1 MTECSFIV
9 VIMKMQE
16 ATKSVPSRILICF
29 GTRPELIK
37 FAPMIKALQQRGIGL
52 VTVNTGQHT
61 DLLQPLL
68 ELFHIRP
75 DYNLEAMV
83 AGQSLN
89 ALGSRLL
96 ASLDP
101 ILEKE
106 APDLVLVQGDT
117 ASAVMGSMAAFNRK
131 IPVGHLEAGLR
142 SGNPFSPFP
151 EEMNRRLVGQIA
163 THHYAATARNQ
174 RTLLSEGVTP
184 EAIHLV
190 GNTVVD
196 ALRQTLAGA
205 RPSKNV
211 ELMQQWAAG
220 KRLVLVTTHRRE
232 NFGETMSLHL
242 RALREFIESQPDLC
256 MVFPVHPNPNVRA
269 AVAAELEQHPRI
281 RLTDPMGY
289 CDFIHLLSHAWLIV
303 SDSGGIQEEATA
315 LGKPM
320 IVLRENTERPEAVEC
335 GVARLVGESPERLRD
350 MLSAALVD
358 NVWHANASQSRDVF
372 GDGFAAERICDLL
385 LGRKTVSAYPVALPL
400 AA

>member
-1 MTECSFIV
+1 M
-9 VIMKMQE
+9 VIMN
-16 ATKSVPSRILICF
+16 LISNSDFKLSKVLVCL

-37 FAPMIKALQQRGIGL
+37 FAPMIKALENRGADL

-61 DLLQPLL
+61 DLLQPLF
-68 ELFHIRP
+68 ELFEIRAN
-75 DYNLEAMV
+75 YNLEAMR

-89 ALGSRLL
+89 ALGGRLL
-96 ASLDP
+96 DRLDP
-101 ILEKE
+101 VLESEK
-106 APDLVLVQGDT
+106 PDLVLVQGDT
-117 ASAVMGSMAAFNRK
+117 ASAVMGSLSAFNRG

-142 SGNPFSPFP
+142 SGNPLSPFP
-151 EEMNRRLVGQIA
+151 EEMYRRLVGQIA
-163 THHYAATARNQ
+163 GHHFAATERNR
-174 RTLLSEGVTP
+174 RTLLDEGVPADT
-184 EAIHLV
+184 IHLV

-196 ALRQTLAGA
+196 ALRQTLASK
-205 RPSKNV
+205 RPSKTV

-232 NFGETMSLHL
+232 NFGETMSHHL

-256 MVFPVHPNPNVRA
+256 MIFPVHPNPNVRA
-269 AVAAELEQHPRI
+269 AVAAELDNHPRI

-289 CDFIHLLSHAWLIV
+289 CDFIHLLSGSWLIV

-335 GVARLVGESPERLRD
+335 GVARLVGESPERLRE
-350 MLSAALVD
+350 MLRTALID
-358 NVWHANASQSRDVF
+358 EVWHANASRSRDVF
-372 GDGFAAERICDLL
+372 GDGYTAERVCDVL
-385 LGRKTVSAYPVALPL
+385 LGAQRSPVASQQPMRI

>member
-1 MTECSFIV
+1 MELIDA
-9 VIMKMQE
+9 
-16 ATKSVPSRILICF
+16 ATNIHKVLICF

-37 FAPMIKALQQRGIGL
+37 FAPMIKALESRGVHL

-61 DLLQPLL
+61 DLLQPLF
-68 ELFHIRP
+68 ELFDIRP
-75 DYNLEAMV
+75 KYNLEAMV

-96 ASLDP
+96 GSLDP
-101 ILEKE
+101 VLEAE
-106 APDLVLVQGDT
+106 QPDLVLVQGDT
-117 ASAVMGSMAAFNRK
+117 ASAVMASLAAFNRK

-142 SGNPFSPFP
+142 SGNPLSPFP

-163 THHYAATARNQ
+163 AYHFAATQRNVD
-174 RTLLSEGVTP
+174 TLLNEGVP
-184 EAIHLV
+184 ADSIHLV

-196 ALRQTLAGA
+196 ALRQTIAGTRA
-205 RPSKNV
+205 SKSV

-232 NFGETMSLHL
+232 NFGETMSQHL
-242 RALREFIESQPDLC
+242 RALRDFIESRPDLC

-269 AVAAELEQHPRI
+269 AVAAELDQHPRI

-289 CDFIHLLSHAWLIV
+289 RDFVHLLSNAWLIV

-335 GVARLVGESPERLRD
+335 GVARLVGESPERLRE
-350 MLSAALVD
+350 MLATALVD
-358 NVWHANASQSRDVF
+358 EAWHTSASRARDVF
-372 GDGFAAERICDLL
+372 GDGHTAERICDVL
-385 LGRKTVSAYPVALPL
+385 LGSAAAATPHAPAAVLPL

>member
-1 MTECSFIV
+1 MDLFSEYSSNPPKV
-9 VIMKMQE
+9 
-16 ATKSVPSRILICF
+16 LICL

-37 FAPMIKALQQRGIGL
+37 FAPMVRAIQERGASL

-61 DLLQPLL
+61 DLLLPLF
-68 ELFHIRP
+68 ELFGIKP
-75 DYNLEAMV
+75 QYNLESMV
-83 AGQSLN
+83 VGQSLN

-96 ASLDP
+96 ERLDP
-101 ILEKE
+101 VLEAEK
-106 APDLVLVQGDT
+106 PDLVLVQGDT
-117 ASAVMGSMAAFNRK
+117 SSAVMGSIAAFNRR

-142 SGNPFSPFP
+142 SGNPLSPFP

-163 THHYAATARNQ
+163 RHHFAATERNR
-174 RTLLSEGVTP
+174 RTLLDEGV
-184 EAIHLV
+184 ADDSIHLV

-196 ALRQTLAGA
+196 ALRQTLKTT
-205 RPSKNV
+205 RPGKTV

-220 KRLVLVTTHRRE
+220 KRLVIVTTHRRE

-242 RALREFIESQPDLC
+242 RALREFIESEPDLC

-269 AVAAELEQHPRI
+269 AVAAELEHHPRI

-289 CDFIHLLSHAWLIV
+289 CDFAHLLSHAWLIV

-350 MLSAALVD
+350 MLRTALVD
-358 NVWHANASQSRDVF
+358 EVWHASASRSRDVF
-372 GDGFAAERICDLL
+372 GDGHSAERICDLL
-385 LGRKTVSAYPVALPL
+385 FGARPKTAATHSLPL

>member
-1 MTECSFIV
+1 M
-9 VIMKMQE
+9 VIMKLI
-16 ATKSVPSRILICF
+16 ANSGFKPSKVLICL

-37 FAPMIKALQQRGIGL
+37 FAPMIKALENRGADL

-61 DLLQPLL
+61 DLLEPLFD
-68 ELFHIRP
+68 LFGIRP
-75 DYNLEAMV
+75 QHNLEAMK

-96 ASLDP
+96 ERLDP
-101 ILEKE
+101 VMEAEK
-106 APDLVLVQGDT
+106 PDLVLVQGDT
-117 ASAVMGSMAAFNRK
+117 SSAVMGSLAAFNRR

-142 SGNPFSPFP
+142 SGNPLSPFP

-163 THHYAATARNQ
+163 AYHFAATDRNR
-174 RTLLSEGVTP
+174 RTLLEEGV
-184 EAIHLV
+184 AADSIHLV

-196 ALRQTLAGA
+196 ALRHTLTTT
-205 RPSKNV
+205 RPGKAV

-232 NFGETMSLHL
+232 NFGETMSQHL

-256 MVFPVHPNPNVRA
+256 MIFPVHPNPNVRA
-269 AVAAELEQHPRI
+269 AVAAELEHHPRI

-289 CDFIHLLSHAWLIV
+289 RDFVHLLSGAWLIV

-335 GVARLVGESPERLRD
+335 GVARLVGESPERLRE
-350 MLSAALVD
+350 MLRTALID
-358 NVWHANASQSRDVF
+358 EVWHASASRSRDVF
-372 GDGFAAERICDLL
+372 GDGQTAERICDLL
-385 LGRKTVSAYPVALPL
+385 LGAKTANAAIEPMRL

>member
-1 MTECSFIV
+1 
-9 VIMKMQE
+9 MKLLDNASASPDIQ
-16 ATKSVPSRILICF
+16 KVLICF

-37 FAPMIKALQQRGIGL
+37 FAPMIKALESRGVDL

-61 DLLQPLL
+61 DLLQPLF
-68 ELFHIRP
+68 ELFDIRP
-75 DYNLEAMV
+75 RYNLDAMV

-96 ASLDP
+96 GSLDP
-101 ILEKE
+101 VLDAEK
-106 APDLVLVQGDT
+106 PDLVLVQGDT
-117 ASAVMGSMAAFNRK
+117 ASAVMASLAAFNRK

-142 SGNPFSPFP
+142 SGNPLSPFP

-163 THHYAATARNQ
+163 AYHFAATQRNVD
-174 RTLLSEGVTP
+174 TLLNGGVP
-184 EAIHLV
+184 AASIHSV

-196 ALRQTLAGA
+196 ALRHTIATTRA
-205 RPSKNV
+205 SKAV

-232 NFGETMSLHL
+232 NFGETMSQHL
-242 RALREFIESQPDLC
+242 RALREFIESRSDLC

-269 AVAAELEQHPRI
+269 AVAAELDQHPRI

-289 CDFIHLLSHAWLIV
+289 RDFVHLLSNAWLIV

-350 MLSAALVD
+350 MLATALVD
-358 NVWHANASQSRDVF
+358 DVWHASASRSRDVF
-372 GDGFAAERICDLL
+372 GDGRTAQRICDVLL
-385 LGRKTVSAYPVALPL
+385 STGAGSSASAPAVALPL

>member
-1 MTECSFIV
+1 M
-9 VIMKMQE
+9 VIMNLVLNFVLK
-16 ATKSVPSRILICF
+16 PSKVLICL

-37 FAPMIKALQQRGIGL
+37 FAPMIKALENRGAGL

-61 DLLQPLL
+61 DLLQPLFD
-68 ELFHIRP
+68 LFKIRP
-75 DYNLEAMV
+75 HHNLEAMV

-96 ASLDP
+96 ERLDP
-101 ILEKE
+101 VLEAEK
-106 APDLVLVQGDT
+106 PDLVLVQGDT
-117 ASAVMGSMAAFNRK
+117 SSAVMGSMAAFNRR

-142 SGNPFSPFP
+142 SGNPLSPFP

-163 THHYAATARNQ
+163 NYHFAATERNR
-174 RTLLSEGVTP
+174 RTLLDEGVSTDS
-184 EAIHLV
+184 IHLV

-196 ALRQTLAGA
+196 ALRDTLATTRA
-205 RPSKNV
+205 SKAV

-232 NFGETMSLHL
+232 NFGETMSQHL
-242 RALREFIESQPDLC
+242 RALREFIESEPDLC
-256 MVFPVHPNPNVRA
+256 MIFPVHPNPNVRA
-269 AVAAELEQHPRI
+269 AVAAELDHHPRI

-289 CDFIHLLSHAWLIV
+289 CDFVHLLSDAWLIV

-335 GVARLVGESPERLRD
+335 GVARLVGESPERLRE
-350 MLSAALVD
+350 MLRTALID
-358 NVWHANASQSRDVF
+358 EVWHASASRSRDVF
-372 GDGFAAERICDLL
+372 GDGKTGERICDVLF
-385 LGRKTVSAYPVALPL
+385 GAKTNN
-400 AA
+400 AAIEPMRMAA

>member
-1 MTECSFIV
+1 MNLV
-9 VIMKMQE
+9 DG
-16 ATKSVPSRILICF
+16 ATPHPSKVLICL

-37 FAPMIKALQQRGIGL
+37 FAPLIKALLSRRIDL

-61 DLLQPLL
+61 DLLLPLF
-68 ELFHIRP
+68 ELFNIRP
-75 DYNLEAMV
+75 QYNLEAMV

-96 ASLDP
+96 SLLDP
-101 ILEKE
+101 VLEAEK
-106 APDLVLVQGDT
+106 PDLVIVQGDT
-117 ASAVMGSMAAFNRK
+117 SSAVMASIAAFNRK

-142 SGNPFSPFP
+142 SGNPLSPFP

-163 THHYAATARNQ
+163 AYHFAATERNR
-174 RTLLSEGVTP
+174 RTLLDEGVP
-184 EAIHLV
+184 PGSIHLV

-196 ALRQTLAGA
+196 ALRQTLATA
-205 RPSKNV
+205 RPGKV
-211 ELMQQWAAG
+211 VDLMQQWAAG
-220 KRLVLVTTHRRE
+220 RRLVLVTTHRRE

-242 RALREFIESQPDLC
+242 RALRDFIESQPDLC

-269 AVAAELEQHPRI
+269 AVAAELDNHPRI

-289 CDFIHLLSHAWLIV
+289 CDFIHLLSHTWLIV

-335 GVARLVGESPERLRD
+335 GVARLVGESPERLRE
-350 MLSAALVD
+350 MLGTALVD
-358 NVWHANASQSRDVF
+358 QDWHASASQSRDVF
-372 GDGFAAERICDLL
+372 GDGHTAERVCDVLF
-385 LGRKTVSAYPVALPL
+385 GGQPAEGAVTPIAPLPM

>member
-1 MTECSFIV
+1 M
-9 VIMKMQE
+9 VIMKLVAQSD
-16 ATKSVPSRILICF
+16 AKLSKVLVCL

-37 FAPMIKALQQRGIGL
+37 FAPMIKALENRGIDL

-61 DLLQPLL
+61 DLLQPLF
-68 ELFHIRP
+68 ELFGIRP
-75 DYNLEAMV
+75 QYNLESMV

-96 ASLDP
+96 ERLDTV
-101 ILEKE
+101 LEAEK
-106 APDLVLVQGDT
+106 PDLMLVQGDT
-117 ASAVMGSMAAFNRK
+117 SSAVMGSIAAFNRR

-142 SGNPFSPFP
+142 SGNPLSPFP

-163 THHYAATARNQ
+163 AYHFAATERNR
-174 RTLLSEGVTP
+174 RTLLDEGVS
-184 EAIHLV
+184 ADSIHLV

-196 ALRQTLAGA
+196 ALRHTLKTT
-205 RPSKNV
+205 RPGKAV

-232 NFGETMSLHL
+232 NFGETMSQHL
-242 RALREFIESQPDLC
+242 RALREFIDSEPDLC
-256 MVFPVHPNPNVRA
+256 MIFPVHPNPNVRA
-269 AVAAELEQHPRI
+269 AVAAELEHHPRI

-289 CDFIHLLSHAWLIV
+289 CDFVHLLSQAWLIV

-335 GVARLVGESPERLRD
+335 GVARLVGESPERLRE
-350 MLSAALVD
+350 MLRTALID
-358 NVWHANASQSRDVF
+358 EVWHASASRSRDVF
-372 GDGFAAERICDLL
+372 GDGHTGERICDLL
-385 LGRKTVSAYPVALPL
+385 FGARTTNAAIEPLRL

>member
-1 MTECSFIV
+1 
-9 VIMKMQE
+9 MKL
-16 ATKSVPSRILICF
+16 TSDFTISPSKVLVCL

-37 FAPMIKALQQRGIGL
+37 FAPMIKALENRGVDL

-61 DLLQPLL
+61 DLLTPLF
-68 ELFHIRP
+68 ELFGIRP
-75 DYNLEAMV
+75 KHNLEAMV

-96 ASLDP
+96 ERLDP
-101 ILEKE
+101 VLEAEK
-106 APDLVLVQGDT
+106 PDLVLVQGDT
-117 ASAVMGSMAAFNRK
+117 ASAVMGSLAAFNRR

-142 SGNPFSPFP
+142 SGNPLSPFP
-151 EEMNRRLVGQIA
+151 EEMNRRLVGQVA
-163 THHYAATARNQ
+163 AYHFAATERNR
-174 RTLLSEGVTP
+174 RTLLDEGVP
-184 EAIHLV
+184 DSSIHLV

-196 ALRQTLAGA
+196 ALRQTLATT
-205 RPSKNV
+205 RPGKTV

-232 NFGETMSLHL
+232 NFGETMSQHL
-242 RALREFIESQPDLC
+242 RALRDFIESEPDLC
-256 MVFPVHPNPNVRA
+256 MLFPVHPNPNVRA
-269 AVAAELEQHPRI
+269 AVAAELDQHPRI

-289 CDFIHLLSHAWLIV
+289 CDFVHLLSHAWLIV

-350 MLSAALVD
+350 MLRTALID
-358 NVWHANASQSRDVF
+358 EVWHASASRSRDVF
-372 GDGFAAERICDLL
+372 GDGQTGERICDLL
-385 LGRKTVSAYPVALPL
+385 FGTKAQTMNVHSLPL

>member
-1 MTECSFIV
+1 
-9 VIMKMQE
+9 MKLVAQSNS
-16 ATKSVPSRILICF
+16 KPSKVLVCL

-37 FAPMIKALQQRGIGL
+37 FAPMIKALENRGIDL

-61 DLLQPLL
+61 DLLQPLF
-68 ELFHIRP
+68 ELFNIRP
-75 DYNLEAMV
+75 KHNLEAMV

-96 ASLDP
+96 ERLDP
-101 ILEKE
+101 VLEAEK
-106 APDLVLVQGDT
+106 PDLVIVQGDT
-117 ASAVMGSMAAFNRK
+117 SSAVMGSIAAFNRR

-142 SGNPFSPFP
+142 SGNPLSPFP

-163 THHYAATARNQ
+163 AYHFAATERNR
-174 RTLLSEGVTP
+174 RTLLDEGV
-184 EAIHLV
+184 AADSIHLV

-196 ALRQTLAGA
+196 ALHQTLKTT
-205 RPSKNV
+205 RPGKTV

-232 NFGETMSLHL
+232 NFGETMSQHL
-242 RALREFIESQPDLC
+242 RALRDFIESEPDLC
-256 MVFPVHPNPNVRA
+256 MIFPVHPNPNVRA
-269 AVAAELEQHPRI
+269 AVAAELEHHPRI

-289 CDFIHLLSHAWLIV
+289 RDFVHLLSHAWLIV

-315 LGKPM
+315 LGKAM

-335 GVARLVGESPERLRD
+335 GVARLVGESPERLRE
-350 MLSAALVD
+350 MLRMALID
-358 NVWHANASQSRDVF
+358 EVWHASASRSRDVF
-372 GDGFAAERICDLL
+372 GDGHTAERVCDVLF
-385 LGRKTVSAYPVALPL
+385 GAEPKTTAIEPMRL

>member
-1 MTECSFIV
+1 
-9 VIMKMQE
+9 MKLVHNAGSQ
-16 ATKSVPSRILICF
+16 THKVLVCF

-37 FAPMIKALQQRGIGL
+37 FAPMIKALKERGVDL

-61 DLLQPLL
+61 DLLEPLF
-68 ELFHIRP
+68 ELFGIRP
-75 DYNLEAMV
+75 DHNLQAMV

-96 ASLDP
+96 SSLDP
-101 ILEKE
+101 VLETEK
-106 APDLVLVQGDT
+106 PDLVLVQGDT
-117 ASAVMGSMAAFNRK
+117 ASAVMASLAAFNRK

-142 SGNPFSPFP
+142 SGNPLSPFP
-151 EEMNRRLVGQIA
+151 EEMNRRIVGQIA
-163 THHYAATARNQ
+163 AYHFAATERNR
-174 RTLLSEGVTP
+174 RTLLDEGVP
-184 EAIHLV
+184 ADSIHLV

-196 ALRQTLAGA
+196 ALRQILATT
-205 RPSKNV
+205 RPSKAV

-232 NFGETMSLHL
+232 NFGETMSQHL
-242 RALREFIESQPDLC
+242 RALRDFIESQPDLC

-269 AVAAELEQHPRI
+269 AVAAELEHHPRI

-289 CDFIHLLSHAWLIV
+289 RDFIHLLSHAWLIV

-335 GVARLVGESPERLRD
+335 GVARLVGESPERLRE
-350 MLSAALVD
+350 MLSTALID
-358 NVWHANASQSRDVF
+358 EVWHASASQSREVF
-372 GDGFAAERICDLL
+372 GDGHTAERICDILF
-385 LGRKTVSAYPVALPL
+385 GAPVEAATATPLPL

>member
-1 MTECSFIV
+1 M
-9 VIMKMQE
+9 VIMNS
-16 ATKSVPSRILICF
+16 TSKSAFRPSKVLVCL

-37 FAPMIKALQQRGIGL
+37 FAPMIKALENRGAGL

-61 DLLQPLL
+61 DLLQPLF
-68 ELFHIRP
+68 ELFGIRP
-75 DYNLEAMV
+75 HHNLEAMV

-96 ASLDP
+96 ERLDP
-101 ILEKE
+101 VLTSEK
-106 APDLVLVQGDT
+106 PDLVLVQGDT
-117 ASAVMGSMAAFNRK
+117 ASAVMGSLAAFNRG

-142 SGNPFSPFP
+142 SGNPLSPFP

-163 THHYAATARNQ
+163 GYHFAATERNR
-174 RTLLSEGVTP
+174 RTLLDEGVD
-184 EAIHLV
+184 ADSIHLV

-196 ALRQTLAGA
+196 ALRQTLATT
-205 RPSKNV
+205 RPSKTV

-232 NFGETMSLHL
+232 NFGETMSQHL
-242 RALREFIESQPDLC
+242 RALREFIESEPDLC
-256 MVFPVHPNPNVRA
+256 MIFPVHPNPNVRS
-269 AVAAELEQHPRI
+269 AVAAELDHHPRI

-289 CDFIHLLSHAWLIV
+289 RDFVHLLSGTWLIV

-335 GVARLVGESPERLRD
+335 GVARLVGESPERLRE
-350 MLSAALVD
+350 MLRTALID
-358 NVWHANASQSRDVF
+358 EVWHANASRSRDVF
-372 GDGFAAERICDLL
+372 GDGQTAERICDLL
-385 LGRKTVSAYPVALPL
+385 LGAKNTTSVVKPMRL

>member
-1 MTECSFIV
+1 MDLFSEYNSNPPKV
-9 VIMKMQE
+9 
-16 ATKSVPSRILICF
+16 LICL

-37 FAPMIKALQQRGIGL
+37 FAPVVRAIQERGVSL

-61 DLLQPLL
+61 DLLLPLF
-68 ELFHIRP
+68 ELFGIKSQH
-75 DYNLEAMV
+75 NLDSMV

-96 ASLDP
+96 ERLDP
-101 ILEKE
+101 VLEAEK
-106 APDLVLVQGDT
+106 PDLVLVQGDT
-117 ASAVMGSMAAFNRK
+117 SSAVMGAIAAFNRR

-142 SGNPFSPFP
+142 SGNPLSPFP

-163 THHYAATARNQ
+163 RHHFAATERNR
-174 RTLLSEGVTP
+174 RTLLEEGV
-184 EAIHLV
+184 AAGAVHLV

-196 ALRQTLAGA
+196 ALRQMLVKT
-205 RPSKNV
+205 RPGKNV

-220 KRLVLVTTHRRE
+220 KRLVIVTTHRRE

-242 RALREFIESQPDLC
+242 RALREFIESEPDLC

-269 AVAAELEQHPRI
+269 AVAAELEHHPRI

-289 CDFIHLLSHAWLIV
+289 CDFAHLLSHAWLIV

-350 MLSAALVD
+350 MLRTSLID
-358 NVWHANASQSRDVF
+358 EVWHASASRSRDVF
-372 GDGFAAERICDLL
+372 GDGHTAGRICDVLF
-385 LGRKTVSAYPVALPL
+385 GPRSKIAAARSLPL

>member
-1 MTECSFIV
+1 MNSIAEFSASHFKVLAC
-9 VIMKMQE
+9 
-16 ATKSVPSRILICF
+16 L

-37 FAPMIKALQQRGIGL
+37 FAPLIRTLQNRGASL

-61 DLLQPLL
+61 DLLNPLF
-68 ELFHIRP
+68 ELFAIRP
-75 DYNLEAMV
+75 QHDLAAMV

-96 ASLDP
+96 ERLDP
-101 ILEKE
+101 VLEMEK
-106 APDLVLVQGDT
+106 PDLVLVQGDT
-117 ASAVMGSMAAFNRK
+117 ASAVMGALAAFNRH

-142 SGNPFSPFP
+142 SGNPLSPFP
-151 EEMNRRLVGQIA
+151 EEMNRRLVGQMA
-163 THHYAATARNQ
+163 THHFAATERNR
-174 RTLLSEGVTP
+174 RTLLDEGVAP

-196 ALRQTLAGA
+196 ALRHTLSTT
-205 RPSKNV
+205 RPGKTV
-211 ELMQQWAAG
+211 ELMQQWASG

-232 NFGETMSLHL
+232 NFGETMSQHL
-242 RALREFIESQPDLC
+242 RALREFIESESDLC
-256 MVFPVHPNPNVRA
+256 MIFPVHPNPNVRA
-269 AVAAELEQHPRI
+269 TVAAELEDHPRI

-289 CDFIHLLSHAWLIV
+289 CDFAHLLSHAWLIV

-350 MLSAALVD
+350 MLRIALTD
-358 NVWHANASQSRDVF
+358 QVWHANANRARDVF
-372 GDGFAAERICDLL
+372 GDGRTAERICDIL
-385 LGRKTVSAYPVALPL
+385 LGSQKATTASHVLPL

>member
-1 MTECSFIV
+1 MK
-9 VIMKMQE
+9 VISNS
-16 ATKSVPSRILICF
+16 AVRPSKVLVCF

-37 FAPMIKALQQRGIGL
+37 FAPMIKALQNRGGRL

-61 DLLQPLL
+61 DLLQPL
-68 ELFHIRP
+68 FDHFKIRP
-75 DYNLEAMV
+75 GYTLDALRP
-83 AGQSLN
+83 GQSLN
-89 ALGSRLL
+89 LLSSRLL
-96 ASLDP
+96 DQLDP
-101 ILEKE
+101 VLDAEKP
-106 APDLVLVQGDT
+106 ALVLVQGDT
-117 ASAVMGSMAAFNRK
+117 ATAVMGAMAAFNRK

-142 SGNPFSPFP
+142 SGNPLSPFP

-163 THHYAATARNQ
+163 AYHFAATERNR
-174 RTLLSEGVTP
+174 RTLLDEGVP
-184 EAIHLV
+184 ADSIHLV

-196 ALRQTLAGA
+196 ALRQTLSSTKPGEMVA
-205 RPSKNV
+205 
-211 ELMQQWAAG
+211 EMQQWAAG

-256 MVFPVHPNPNVRA
+256 MIFPVHPNPNVRA
-269 AVAAELEQHPRI
+269 AVAAELDQHPRI

-289 CDFIHLLSHAWLIV
+289 RDFVHLLGDAWLIV

-350 MLSAALVD
+350 MLRTSLTDAAWFKD
-358 NVWHANASQSRDVF
+358 ASRARDIF
-372 GDGFAAERICDLL
+372 GDGTTGERITDILF
-385 LGRKTVSAYPVALPL
+385 GPRAIAMPEPMRM

>member
-1 MTECSFIV
+1 
-9 VIMKMQE
+9 MKLI
-16 ATKSVPSRILICF
+16 ANSGFKPSKVLICL

-37 FAPMIKALQQRGIGL
+37 FAPMIKALENRGAGL
-52 VTVNTGQHT
+52 ITVNTGQHT
-61 DLLQPLL
+61 DLLEPLFD
-68 ELFHIRP
+68 LFGISPHH
-75 DYNLEAMV
+75 NLEAMK

-96 ASLDP
+96 ERLDP
-101 ILEKE
+101 VMEAEK
-106 APDLVLVQGDT
+106 PDLVLVQGDT
-117 ASAVMGSMAAFNRK
+117 SSAVMGSMAAFNRR

-142 SGNPFSPFP
+142 SGNPLSPFP

-163 THHYAATARNQ
+163 AYHFAATERNR
-174 RTLLSEGVTP
+174 RTLLDEGV
-184 EAIHLV
+184 AADSIHLV

-196 ALRQTLAGA
+196 ALRQTLTTT
-205 RPSKNV
+205 RPSKAV

-232 NFGETMSLHL
+232 NFGETMSRHL
-242 RALREFIESQPDLC
+242 RALREFIESEPDLC
-256 MVFPVHPNPNVRA
+256 MIFPVHPNPNVRA
-269 AVAAELEQHPRI
+269 AVAAELEHHPRI

-289 CDFIHLLSHAWLIV
+289 LDFVHLLSGAWLIV

-335 GVARLVGESPERLRD
+335 GVARLVGESPERLRE
-350 MLSAALVD
+350 MLRTALID
-358 NVWHANASQSRDVF
+358 EVWHANASRSRDVF
-372 GDGFAAERICDLL
+372 GDGQTAERICDLL
-385 LGRKTVSAYPVALPL
+385 LGAKTANPAIEPMRL

>member
-1 MTECSFIV
+1 
-9 VIMKMQE
+9 MKLVHS
-16 ATKSVPSRILICF
+16 AGSHAHKVLVCF

-37 FAPMIKALQQRGIGL
+37 FAPMIKALQDRGASL

-61 DLLQPLL
+61 DLLEPLF
-68 ELFHIRP
+68 ELFGIRP
-75 DYNLEAMV
+75 DHNLQAMV

-96 ASLDP
+96 GSLDP
-101 ILEKE
+101 VLEAEK
-106 APDLVLVQGDT
+106 PDLVVVQGDT
-117 ASAVMGSMAAFNRK
+117 ASAVMASLAAFNRK

-142 SGNPFSPFP
+142 SGNPLSPFP
-151 EEMNRRLVGQIA
+151 EEMNRRIVGQIA
-163 THHYAATARNQ
+163 AYHFAATQRNVD
-174 RTLLSEGVTP
+174 TLLAEGVP
-184 EAIHLV
+184 ADSIHLV

-196 ALRQTLAGA
+196 ALRQTLAST
-205 RPSKNV
+205 RPGKSV

-232 NFGETMSLHL
+232 NFGETMSQHL
-242 RALREFIESQPDLC
+242 RALRDFIESQPDLC

-269 AVAAELEQHPRI
+269 AVAAELDHHPRI

-289 CDFIHLLSHAWLIV
+289 RDFIHLLSHAWLIV

-350 MLSAALVD
+350 MLSTALVD
-358 NVWHANASQSRDVF
+358 EVWHASASQSRQVF
-372 GDGFAAERICDLL
+372 GDGHTAERVCDILFDAPVE
-385 LGRKTVSAYPVALPL
+385 VSAPAAPLPL

>member
-1 MTECSFIV
+1 
-9 VIMKMQE
+9 MKL
-16 ATKSVPSRILICF
+16 TSNSGSSRPKVLVCL

-37 FAPMIKALQQRGIGL
+37 FAPMIRALENRGVDL

-61 DLLQPLL
+61 DLLTPLF
-68 ELFHIRP
+68 EVFGIRP
-75 DYNLEAMV
+75 HHQLETMV

-89 ALGSRLL
+89 ALGGRLL
-96 ASLDP
+96 DRLDP
-101 ILEKE
+101 VLDAEK
-106 APDLVLVQGDT
+106 PDLVLVQGDT
-117 ASAVMGSMAAFNRK
+117 ASAVMGSLAAFNRR

-142 SGNPFSPFP
+142 SGNPLSPFP

-163 THHYAATARNQ
+163 AHHFAATERNR
-174 RTLLSEGVTP
+174 RTLLDEGVSA
-184 EAIHLV
+184 ESIHLV

-196 ALRQTLAGA
+196 ALHQTLSGT
-205 RPSKNV
+205 RPGKTV

-232 NFGETMSLHL
+232 NFGETMSRHL
-242 RALREFIESQPDLC
+242 RALREFIEREPDLC

-269 AVAAELEQHPRI
+269 AVAAELDHHPRI

-289 CDFIHLLSHAWLIV
+289 CDFVHLLSHAWLIV

-335 GVARLVGESPERLRD
+335 GVARLVGESPERLRE
-350 MLSAALVD
+350 MLDTALND
-358 NVWHANASQSRDVF
+358 EVWHASASRSRDVF
-372 GDGFAAERICDLL
+372 GDGHTAERICDLL
-385 LGRKTVSAYPVALPL
+385 FGAQEKTVAKQAQSLPL

>member
-1 MTECSFIV
+1 
-9 VIMKMQE
+9 MKLVAQSDS
-16 ATKSVPSRILICF
+16 KPSKVLVCL

-37 FAPMIKALQQRGIGL
+37 FAPMIKALENRGIDL

-61 DLLQPLL
+61 DLLQPLF
-68 ELFHIRP
+68 ELFNIRP
-75 DYNLEAMV
+75 KHNLEAMV

-96 ASLDP
+96 ERLDP
-101 ILEKE
+101 VLEAEK
-106 APDLVLVQGDT
+106 PDLVIVQGDT
-117 ASAVMGSMAAFNRK
+117 SSAVMGSIAAFNRR

-142 SGNPFSPFP
+142 SGNPLSPFP

-163 THHYAATARNQ
+163 AYHFAATERNR
-174 RTLLSEGVTP
+174 RTLLDEGV
-184 EAIHLV
+184 AADSIHLV

-196 ALRQTLAGA
+196 ALHQTLKTT
-205 RPSKNV
+205 RPGKTV

-232 NFGETMSLHL
+232 NFGETMSQHL
-242 RALREFIESQPDLC
+242 RALRDFIESEPDLC
-256 MVFPVHPNPNVRA
+256 MIFPVHPNPNVRA
-269 AVAAELEQHPRI
+269 AVAAELEHHPRI

-289 CDFIHLLSHAWLIV
+289 RDFVHLLSHAWLIV

-315 LGKPM
+315 LGKAM

-335 GVARLVGESPERLRD
+335 GVARLVGESPERLRE
-350 MLSAALVD
+350 MLRMALID
-358 NVWHANASQSRDVF
+358 EVWHASASRSRDVF
-372 GDGFAAERICDLL
+372 GDGHTAERVCDVLF
-385 LGRKTVSAYPVALPL
+385 GAEPKTTAIEPMRL

>member
-1 MTECSFIV
+1 
-9 VIMKMQE
+9 MKLVHN
-16 ATKSVPSRILICF
+16 AGSHTYKVLVCF

-37 FAPMIKALQQRGIGL
+37 FAPMIKALQERGVDL

-61 DLLQPLL
+61 DLLEPLF
-68 ELFHIRP
+68 ELFGIRP
-75 DYNLEAMV
+75 DHNLQAMV

-96 ASLDP
+96 GSLDP
-101 ILEKE
+101 VLEAEK
-106 APDLVLVQGDT
+106 PDLVLVQGDT
-117 ASAVMGSMAAFNRK
+117 ASAVMASLAAFNRK

-142 SGNPFSPFP
+142 SGNPLSPFP

-163 THHYAATARNQ
+163 AYHFAATERNR
-174 RTLLSEGVTP
+174 RTLLDEGVP
-184 EAIHLV
+184 ADSIHLV

-196 ALRQTLAGA
+196 ALRQTLAGT
-205 RPSKNV
+205 RPGKAV

-232 NFGETMSLHL
+232 NFGETMSQHL
-242 RALREFIESQPDLC
+242 RALRDFIESQPDLC

-269 AVAAELEQHPRI
+269 AVAAELDHHPRI

-289 CDFIHLLSHAWLIV
+289 RDFIHLLSHAWLIV

-335 GVARLVGESPERLRD
+335 GVARLVGESPERLCE
-350 MLSAALVD
+350 MLSTALID
-358 NVWHANASQSRDVF
+358 EVWHASASQSREVF
-372 GDGFAAERICDLL
+372 GDGHTAELICDTLF
-385 LGRKTVSAYPVALPL
+385 GARVEAAASSTPLPL

>member
-1 MTECSFIV
+1 MLVC
-9 VIMKMQE
+9 
-16 ATKSVPSRILICF
+16 L

-37 FAPMIKALQQRGIGL
+37 FAPMIKALENRGIDL

-61 DLLQPLL
+61 DLLQPLF
-68 ELFHIRP
+68 ELFGIRP
-75 DYNLEAMV
+75 QYNLESMV

-96 ASLDP
+96 ERLDP
-101 ILEKE
+101 VLEAEK
-106 APDLVLVQGDT
+106 PDLMLVQGDT
-117 ASAVMGSMAAFNRK
+117 SSAVMGSIAAFNRR

-142 SGNPFSPFP
+142 SGNPLSPFP

-163 THHYAATARNQ
+163 AYHFAATERN
-174 RTLLSEGVTP
+174 RCTLLDEGV
-184 EAIHLV
+184 AADSIHLV

-196 ALRQTLAGA
+196 ALRHTLKTT
-205 RPSKNV
+205 RPGKAV

-232 NFGETMSLHL
+232 NFGETMSQHL
-242 RALREFIESQPDLC
+242 RALREFIDSEPDLC
-256 MVFPVHPNPNVRA
+256 MIFPVHPNPNVRA
-269 AVAAELEQHPRI
+269 AVAAELEHHPRI

-289 CDFIHLLSHAWLIV
+289 CDFVHLLSQAWLIV

-335 GVARLVGESPERLRD
+335 GVARLVGESPERLRE
-350 MLSAALVD
+350 MLRTALID
-358 NVWHANASQSRDVF
+358 EVWHASASRSRDVF
-372 GDGFAAERICDLL
+372 GDGHTGERICDLL
-385 LGRKTVSAYPVALPL
+385 FGARTTNAAIEPLRL

>member
-1 MTECSFIV
+1 
-9 VIMKMQE
+9 MKL
-16 ATKSVPSRILICF
+16 ASDFSSKPSKVLVCL

-37 FAPMIKALQQRGIGL
+37 FAPMIKALEKRGVEL
-52 VTVNTGQHT
+52 STVNTGQHT
-61 DLLQPLL
+61 DLLLPLF
-68 ELFHIRP
+68 ELFQIRP
-75 DYNLEAMV
+75 QHNLEAMV

-96 ASLDP
+96 DRLDP
-101 ILEKE
+101 VLEAEK
-106 APDLVLVQGDT
+106 PDLVLVQGDT
-117 ASAVMGSMAAFNRK
+117 SSAVMGSIAAFNRR

-142 SGNPFSPFP
+142 SGNPLSPFP

-163 THHYAATARNQ
+163 EYHFAATERNR
-174 RTLLSEGVTP
+174 RTLLDEGV
-184 EAIHLV
+184 AADSIHLV

-196 ALRQTLAGA
+196 ALRQTLKTT
-205 RPSKNV
+205 RPGKTV

-220 KRLVLVTTHRRE
+220 KRLVIVTTHRRE
-232 NFGETMSLHL
+232 NFGETMSQHL
-242 RALREFIESQPDLC
+242 RALREFIESEPDLC

-269 AVAAELEQHPRI
+269 AVAAELEHHPRI

-289 CDFIHLLSHAWLIV
+289 CDFVHLLSHAWLIV

-350 MLSAALVD
+350 MLQKALID
-358 NVWHANASQSRDVF
+358 EVWHASASRSRDVF
-372 GDGFAAERICDLL
+372 GDGHTAERICDLL
-385 LGRKTVSAYPVALPL
+385 FGAQSKTAVPHSLPL

>member
-1 MTECSFIV
+1 
-9 VIMKMQE
+9 MKLIDGNGSD
-16 ATKSVPSRILICF
+16 ASKVLICF

-37 FAPMIKALQQRGIGL
+37 FAPMIKALHERGVDL

-61 DLLQPLL
+61 DLLEPLF
-68 ELFHIRP
+68 ELFEIRP
-75 DYNLEAMV
+75 QYNLQAMV

-96 ASLDP
+96 SSLDP
-101 ILEKE
+101 VLETEK
-106 APDLVLVQGDT
+106 PDLVLVQGDT
-117 ASAVMGSMAAFNRK
+117 ASAVMASMAAFNRQ

-142 SGNPFSPFP
+142 SGNPLSPFP

-163 THHYAATARNQ
+163 AYHFAATERNE
-174 RTLLSEGVTP
+174 RTLLNEGVD
-184 EAIHLV
+184 ADSIHLV

-196 ALRQTLAGA
+196 ALRQTLAST
-205 RPSKNV
+205 RPGKAV

-232 NFGETMSLHL
+232 NFGETMSQHL
-242 RALREFIESQPDLC
+242 RALREFIESHPDLC

-269 AVAAELEQHPRI
+269 AVASELDQHPRI
-281 RLTDPMGY
+281 RLVDPMGY
-289 CDFIHLLSHAWLIV
+289 RDFIHLLSHAWLIV

-315 LGKPM
+315 LGKAM

-350 MLSAALVD
+350 MLRTAWVD
-358 NVWHANASQSRDVF
+358 AVWHTNASQSRDVF
-372 GDGFAAERICDLL
+372 GDGHTAERICDVLF
-385 LGRKTVSAYPVALPL
+385 GTRAESAPVTAAAAVPLPL

>member
-1 MTECSFIV
+1 MNSTS
-9 VIMKMQE
+9 
-16 ATKSVPSRILICF
+16 KSAFRPSKVLVCL

-37 FAPMIKALQQRGIGL
+37 FAPMIKALENRGAGL

-61 DLLQPLL
+61 DLLQPLF
-68 ELFHIRP
+68 ELFGIRP
-75 DYNLEAMV
+75 HHNLEAMV

-96 ASLDP
+96 ERLDP
-101 ILEKE
+101 VLTSEK
-106 APDLVLVQGDT
+106 PDLVLVQGDT
-117 ASAVMGSMAAFNRK
+117 ASAVMGSLAAFNRG

-142 SGNPFSPFP
+142 SGNPLSPFP

-163 THHYAATARNQ
+163 GYHFAATERNR
-174 RTLLSEGVTP
+174 RTLLDEGVD
-184 EAIHLV
+184 ADSIHLV

-196 ALRQTLAGA
+196 ALRQTLATT
-205 RPSKNV
+205 RPSKTV

-232 NFGETMSLHL
+232 NFGETMSQHL
-242 RALREFIESQPDLC
+242 RALREFIESEPDLC
-256 MVFPVHPNPNVRA
+256 MIFPVHPNPNVRS
-269 AVAAELEQHPRI
+269 AVAAELDHHPRI

-289 CDFIHLLSHAWLIV
+289 RDFVHLLSGTWLIV

-335 GVARLVGESPERLRD
+335 GVARLVGESPERLRE
-350 MLSAALVD
+350 MLRTALID
-358 NVWHANASQSRDVF
+358 EVWHANASRSRDVF
-372 GDGFAAERICDLL
+372 GDGQTAERICDLL
-385 LGRKTVSAYPVALPL
+385 LGAKNTTSVVKPMRL

>member
-1 MTECSFIV
+1 M
-9 VIMKMQE
+9 VIMKLI
-16 ATKSVPSRILICF
+16 ANSGFKPSKVLICL

-37 FAPMIKALQQRGIGL
+37 FAPMIKALANRGAGL
-52 VTVNTGQHT
+52 ITVNTGQHT
-61 DLLQPLL
+61 DLLEPLFD
-68 ELFHIRP
+68 LFGIRP
-75 DYNLEAMV
+75 HHNLEAMK

-96 ASLDP
+96 ERLDP
-101 ILEKE
+101 VME
-106 APDLVLVQGDT
+106 AEQPDLVLVQGDT
-117 ASAVMGSMAAFNRK
+117 SSAVMGSMAAFNRR

-142 SGNPFSPFP
+142 SGNPLSPFP

-163 THHYAATARNQ
+163 AYHFAATERNR
-174 RTLLSEGVTP
+174 RTLLDEGV
-184 EAIHLV
+184 AADSIHLV

-196 ALRQTLAGA
+196 ALRQTLTTT
-205 RPSKNV
+205 RPSKAV

-232 NFGETMSLHL
+232 NFGETMSQHL

-256 MVFPVHPNPNVRA
+256 MIFPVHPNPNVRA
-269 AVAAELEQHPRI
+269 AVAAELEHHPRI

-289 CDFIHLLSHAWLIV
+289 RDFVHLLSGAWLIV

-335 GVARLVGESPERLRD
+335 GVARLVGESPERLRE
-350 MLSAALVD
+350 MLRTALID
-358 NVWHANASQSRDVF
+358 EVWHASASRSRDVF
-372 GDGFAAERICDLL
+372 GDGQTAERICDLL
-385 LGRKTVSAYPVALPL
+385 LGAKMASAAIELMRL

>member
-1 MTECSFIV
+1 M
-9 VIMKMQE
+9 VIMDLFSEYNSNPPK
-16 ATKSVPSRILICF
+16 VLICL

-37 FAPMIKALQQRGIGL
+37 FAPMVRAIQERGASL

-61 DLLQPLL
+61 DLLLPLF
-68 ELFHIRP
+68 ELFGIKPQH
-75 DYNLEAMV
+75 NLESMV

-96 ASLDP
+96 ERLDP
-101 ILEKE
+101 VLEAEK
-106 APDLVLVQGDT
+106 PDLVLVQGDT
-117 ASAVMGSMAAFNRK
+117 SSAVMGAIAAFNRR

-142 SGNPFSPFP
+142 SGNPLSPFP

-163 THHYAATARNQ
+163 SHHFAATERNR
-174 RTLLSEGVTP
+174 RTLLEEGV
-184 EAIHLV
+184 AAGSVHLV

-196 ALRQTLAGA
+196 SLRQMLVKT
-205 RPSKNV
+205 RPGKNV

-220 KRLVLVTTHRRE
+220 KRLVIVTTHRRE

-242 RALREFIESQPDLC
+242 RALREFIESEPDLC

-269 AVAAELEQHPRI
+269 AVAAELEHHPRI

-289 CDFIHLLSHAWLIV
+289 CDFAHLLSHAWLIV

-350 MLSAALVD
+350 MLRTSLID
-358 NVWHANASQSRDVF
+358 EVWHASASRSRDVF
-372 GDGFAAERICDLL
+372 GDGHTAGRICDVLF
-385 LGRKTVSAYPVALPL
+385 GPRSKIAAVRSLPL